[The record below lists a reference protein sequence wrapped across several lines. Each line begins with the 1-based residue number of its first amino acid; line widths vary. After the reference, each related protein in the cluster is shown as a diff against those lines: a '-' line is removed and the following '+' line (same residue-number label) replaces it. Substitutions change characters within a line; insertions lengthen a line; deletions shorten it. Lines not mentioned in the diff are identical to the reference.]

1 MRYRAGIK
9 SKVLEKVKKGTVCQY
24 VGAVDDDWIEVIT
37 PSGYQGYV
45 KKNAASDV
53 YTAVPED
60 TYTEEYQSNLC
71 GYKVN
76 MTWFQVTQ
84 RAANAYID
92 TYLEDVSGIN
102 TISPTWYSIADGTGE
117 LTSLALLC
125 TSVPGYVRG
134 WKGLR
139 YRNPVAVRPSLR

>member
-1 MRYRAGIK
+1 M
-9 SKVLEKVKKGTVCQY
+9 CQY

-71 GYKVN
+71 GYQGEYDV
-76 MTWFQVTQ
+76 
-84 RAANAYID
+84 
-92 TYLEDVSGIN
+92 VSGN
-102 TISPTWYSIADGTGE
+102 TACRQCLY
-117 LTSLALLC
+117 
-125 TSVPGYVRG
+125 
-134 WKGLR
+134 
-139 YRNPVAVRPSLR
+139 

>member
-1 MRYRAGIK
+1 MTIRKNTVVRYRAGIK

-60 TYTEEYQSNLC
+60 TYTEVIPVQSVRLQGEYD
-71 GYKVN
+71 V
-76 MTWFQVTQ
+76 
-84 RAANAYID
+84 
-92 TYLEDVSGIN
+92 VSGN
-102 TISPTWYSIADGTGE
+102 TACRQCLY
-117 LTSLALLC
+117 
-125 TSVPGYVRG
+125 
-134 WKGLR
+134 
-139 YRNPVAVRPSLR
+139 